1 MLFAAIAGEAAG
13 RVARVRCL
21 RTSLLVATFLVL
33 LVTAVPASADER
45 VTCDSTTLPS
55 GFEYDEECEP
65 VYQGNPDDYLCDSEA
80 NSGSA
85 GEATLLFI
93 PGPIRSPRPVMAA
106 DFEQLPGFAVGLFSP
121 TLGRYTP
128 MQMMLDIS
136 QGSRV
141 ASSLYKPATPPP
153 VGALEF
159 AGGTSL
165 LGWSKLVDRAREVP
179 GNIVPGLFGCAL
191 ESAASD
197 PVWISYD
204 GSPTLTA
211 VAAANL
217 DGFVSASRSVP
228 LRNLRSAL
236 LSAQRDRY
244 NTVVVGTLPPGG
256 EGYGIARRLAAS
268 DPDRLIV
275 LVQAPPDPARTRL
288 LTIAVRGLG
297 GDGGLTSATTRR
309 NGLVAATDIAPT
321 ILEHIGS
328 TPPDDMNGQPIESA
342 PRLSAEELGEMNDRL
357 ALVAGRR
364 APLGVGVLMLGSIF
378 LIFLLGFARM
388 TGRFPETARF
398 AQRLVGLA
406 VFWLPVL
413 LLITAAMRPSR
424 AVETDVAVFGSLI
437 LAWLTDK
444 LVAWPRALW
453 VPALATILAHA
464 FDFLFLG
471 AELTGESL
479 LGSNPLYGARFFGV
493 GNELEAVIVVTA
505 VVGTG
510 AAMCDRRLRRPA
522 LWFALGGLLLMFFLG
537 AGRLGADVGGVI
549 YVAAAFGAA
558 ALYAAKLRMTP
569 LRVIGLIAV
578 PVVALAL
585 IGALDAVSGGES
597 HLTRTVF
604 EAQSA
609 GDLWQ
614 VVERRFS
621 ASVEG
626 ARTNGVWVLVVVS
639 ILLLIWAWLRRERL
653 FSRLTEG
660 GEDSSLRRPLRAGL
674 VGGTVGTVVG
684 AAANDSGPAILIIG
698 TIYLAMGLLYLRG
711 RPVEP
716 G

>member
-1 MLFAAIAGEAAG
+1 MRILRATLCLAVLAA
-13 RVARVRCL
+13 
-21 RTSLLVATFLVL
+21 VL
-33 LVTAVPASADER
+33 LPAAPASAKSQAA
-45 VTCDSTTLPS
+45 CIADSDRDP
-55 GFEYDEECEP
+55 
-65 VYQGNPDDYLCDSEA
+65 A
-80 NSGSA
+80 A
-85 GEATLLFI
+85 GATLLFI

-106 DFEQLPGFAVGLFSP
+106 DLQELPGFSVGLFSP

-153 VGALEF
+153 VAAVADGQ
-159 AGGTSL
+159 GTKL
-165 LGWSKLVDRAREVP
+165 LGWDRLVARADAVP
-179 GNIVPGLFGCAL
+179 GDVVPGLFGCAL
-191 ESAASD
+191 ESQAVAST
-197 PVWISYD
+197 WISYA
-204 GSPTLTA
+204 GSPTITA
-211 VAAANL
+211 VSTANL
-217 DGFVSASRSVP
+217 EGEIGRSRTVP
-228 LRNLRSAL
+228 RATLRSAL
-236 LSAQRDRY
+236 VREQRLSSIVIAA
-244 NTVVVGTLPPGG
+244 LPPGG
-256 EGYGIARRLAAS
+256 EGYGVARRLAAA
-268 DPDRLIV
+268 DPGRLIIV
-275 LVQAPPDPARTRL
+275 VQAPPDPARVRL
-288 LTIAVRGLG
+288 LTLAVRGIG
-297 GDGGLTSATTRR
+297 GEGGITSATTRR

-321 ILEHIGS
+321 VLEHLGI

-378 LIFLLGFARM
+378 LIFLLGAARL
-388 TGRFPETARF
+388 TGRFPETARL
-398 AQRLVGLA
+398 ASRLVGLA
-406 VFWLPVL
+406 VFWLPVML
-413 LLITAAMRPSR
+413 LVTAELRPSR
-424 AVETDVAVFGSLI
+424 MIETDIAVFGSLL
-437 LAWLTDK
+437 LAWITDK

-464 FDFLFLG
+464 VDFLLLG

-510 AAMCDRRLRRPA
+510 AALCDRKLRRPA
-522 LWFALGGLLLMFFLG
+522 LWFALAGLFLIFFLG

-558 ALYAAKLRMTP
+558 ALYAAKLKMTP
-569 LRVIGLIAV
+569 LRVLGLVAI
-578 PVVALAL
+578 PVVALGL

-604 EAQSA
+604 EAQSV

-621 ASVEG
+621 ASIEG
-626 ARTNGVWVLVVVS
+626 AKSNGVWVLVLVS
-639 ILLLIWAWLRRERL
+639 ILLLVWAWLRRERL
-653 FSRLTEG
+653 FSRLTEA
-660 GEDSSLRRPLRAGL
+660 GEDAALRRPLRAGL
-674 VGGTVGTVVG
+674 VGGTIGTVVG
-684 AAANDSGPAILIIG
+684 AVANDSGPAILIIG

-711 RPVEP
+711 KPLPAR
-716 G
+716 